1 MWAEAKVHL
10 VLVSSSNSEPNQ
22 VSIEED
28 KLGVHM
34 LFT

>member
-10 VLVSSSNSEPNQ
+10 VLVSDANSEPNQ
-22 VSIEED
+22 VSVEEE

-34 LFT
+34 LLT